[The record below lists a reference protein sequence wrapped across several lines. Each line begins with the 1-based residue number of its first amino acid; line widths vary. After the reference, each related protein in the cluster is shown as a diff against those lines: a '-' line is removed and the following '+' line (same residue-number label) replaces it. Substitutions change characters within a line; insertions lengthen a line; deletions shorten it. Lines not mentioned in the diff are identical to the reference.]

1 MDRRE
6 WLFAFVISGVHGVD
20 HLLKRVFPPLVPIW
34 AAAFG
39 YPLWKLGLILGAH
52 TMGSAL
58 GQAPMGVLSDRY
70 DRRYLLSAGLG
81 VMGVGVLALATVPST
96 APAGVRFTVV
106 GYDLDGRLLAMLGAM
121 LVAGVGSS
129 TVHPT
134 GYPLITTNV
143 SEANKG
149 RVLGM
154 WGSASKF
161 GDGLAPAAVGV
172 MLLVVPWTT
181 ILGAFG
187 ALAIL
192 FTLGLFVVLAAF
204 ETEPVDAGSVPADS
218 TETST
223 DKRAYRY
230 PMVAI
235 AVYFTVQIMAA
246 NGVTVFLPEFVTS
259 IYGFTVS
266 ALGTSLTA
274 ESTASFYYASLLI
287 VAGVAQLGTGE
298 LADRYDYRKLI
309 VVYLLVATVALS
321 VLSAVALSPVGLIA
335 VLVVLGT
342 SLYSLNPARDALV
355 SQISPADREGRTFG
369 YLWTGALVAA
379 SASPPII
386 GYVGET
392 AGLRVAFGILAGV
405 VFLSAIPIALLLD
418 DRVYTDSPRTAVETD
433 RR

>member
-20 HLLKRVFPPLVPIW
+20 HLLKRVFPPLIPIW

-52 TMGSAL
+52 TLGSAL
-58 GQAPMGVLSDRY
+58 GQAPMGVLSDQY
-70 DRRYLLSAGLG
+70 DRRYLLSAGMG
-81 VMGVGVLALATVPST
+81 VMGFGVLIL
-96 APAGVRFTVV
+96 AGVPFVNTSVAQFTVV
-106 GYDLDGRLLAMLGAM
+106 GYAFDGQLVAMLGAM
-121 LVAGVGSS
+121 LIAGIGSS

-134 GYPLITTNV
+134 GYPLITSNV

-149 RVLGM
+149 KVLGM

-172 MLLVVPWTT
+172 MLIALEWTT
-181 ILGAFG
+181 ILSAFG
-187 ALAIL
+187 VLAVL
-192 FTLGLFVVLAAF
+192 FTVGLFVVLGTF
-204 ETEPVDAGSVPADS
+204 DTEPVDPDS
-218 TETST
+218 GTAEPTASETDSRT
-223 DKRAYRY
+223 YRY
-230 PMVAI
+230 PMIAI
-235 AVYFTVQIMAA
+235 FVYFTVQIMAA
-246 NGVTVFLPEFVTS
+246 NGVTVFLPEFITS

-266 ALGTSLTA
+266 AFGTSLTP
-274 ESTASFYYASLLI
+274 ESTASFYYSSLLI

-309 VVYLLVATVALS
+309 IGYLLVATGALS
-321 VLSAVALSPVGLIA
+321 VLSMVALTPVSLIV
-335 VLVVLGT
+335 VLVILGA

-355 SQISPADREGRTFG
+355 SDIAPAEREGRTFG

-386 GYVGET
+386 GYVAET
-392 AGLRVAFGILAGV
+392 AGLRTAFGILAGV
-405 VFLSAIPIALLLD
+405 VLLSAIPIALLLNT
-418 DRVYTDSPRTAVETD
+418 RVYTDTPGSTVESD
-433 RR
+433 